1 MEVTLQMLDDWMP
14 RKTQIVMVELLAPIL
29 ALWTMREYVRG
40 KHVLLLVD
48 SEPVE
53 AALIKGYSSRADMCE
68 LVGVFWQLALQLK
81 CSVYI
86 DRVPTDANPADH
98 PSRDRMEIGERLGW
112 KTVEF
117 ASR

>member
-81 CSVYI
+81 CSV
-86 DRVPTDANPADH
+86 
-98 PSRDRMEIGERLGW
+98 
-112 KTVEF
+112 
-117 ASR
+117 